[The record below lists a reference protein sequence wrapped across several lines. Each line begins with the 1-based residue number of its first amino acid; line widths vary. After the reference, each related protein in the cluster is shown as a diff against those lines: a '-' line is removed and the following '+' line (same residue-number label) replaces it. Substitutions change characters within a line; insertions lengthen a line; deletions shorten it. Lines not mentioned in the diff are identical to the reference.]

1 MNGKQ
6 FLAAGDVLINPAL
19 IAYATVETDTEG
31 YRLRLGFAG
40 PTGAPEIVV
49 DGFEARSILR
59 WLRQHAEFLDAGT
72 PHRLTVGEPRSPL
85 TRAAG
90 HESPRRRVVSGVL

>member
-6 FLAAGDVLINPAL
+6 FLAAGNVLINPAL
-19 IAYATVETDTEG
+19 IAYAAVETDSEG

-40 PTGAPEIVV
+40 PTDPPEILVQ
-49 DGFEARSILR
+49 GIEARTILR

-72 PHRLTVGEPRSPL
+72 PPRPMAGTPRSHL
-85 TRAAG
+85 SRAAE
-90 HESPRRRVVSGVL
+90 HEGPHWRVASGVL

>member
-40 PTGAPEIVV
+40 PTGTPEIVV
-49 DGFEARSILR
+49 EGLEARSILR

-72 PHRLTVGEPRSPL
+72 PHRLAVGEPRSPVM
-85 TRAAG
+85 RRG
-90 HESPRRRVVSGVL
+90 PGEPSPSSRIGIAR